1 MFRRSSSSAPLAAG
15 VAQSSARSPLP
26 YFLTLVLFV
35 SAFNLGDRLLLGIV
49 AEPIKR
55 EFGLS
60 DTMMGLLSG
69 TAFAL
74 VYPPLGLP
82 LAWLSD
88 RFNRKNILSA
98 CLALWSGMT
107 ALTGFA
113 TGFTHLLIARIG
125 VAVGEAGFVPP
136 THSLITDYVSEARR
150 ARAFSIIAAGAAVGS
165 LMANVGGGYVSEVYG
180 WRAAFWLMGVPG
192 VILALLIAFSLK
204 EPMRA
209 PAPVRADTSARKSV
223 LLGLIV
229 NPVFVLCVMGS
240 AFHLM
245 YQYAAA
251 AWSAAYYI
259 RTFDVSLLEAGLLIG
274 IGGALATG
282 LGGVAGGFVGDWFA
296 GKNRRWL
303 AWWPGLSV
311 ALAIPFGVAGFLLG
325 DIRIVVASLMVST
338 FLNALYQ
345 SSTYALV
352 QLQVGGNGRA
362 TAAALMIFIQNLL
375 GLGVGPLAVG
385 AASDALSSAEG
396 VGALGF
402 AMAGANIFNLV
413 AALLFVG
420 AGFAMPRSQARV
432 DVQASAT

>member
-1 MFRRSSSSAPLAAG
+1 MSRRSTSSAALAASAG
-15 VAQSSARSPLP
+15 ESARSPLP
-26 YFLTLVLFV
+26 YFLALVLFV

-88 RFNRKNILSA
+88 RFNRKNILA
-98 CLALWSGMT
+98 GCLALWSGMT

-113 TGFTHLLIARIG
+113 GGFAHLLAARIG

-136 THSLITDYVSEARR
+136 THSLITDYVSEGRR

-165 LMANVGGGYVSEVYG
+165 LMANVGGGYLSQEYG
-180 WRAAFWLMGVPG
+180 WRAAFLFMGVPG
-192 VILALLIAFSLK
+192 LVLALLIAFTLK
-204 EPMRA
+204 EPPRLMAPRAHA
-209 PAPVRADTSARKSV
+209 PAPARKSV
-223 LLGLIV
+223 LIGLLL
-229 NPVFVLCVMGS
+229 NPVFGLCVMGS

-259 RTFDVSLLEAGLLIG
+259 RSFEVSLLEAGLLIG

-303 AWWPGLSV
+303 AWWPALSV
-311 ALAIPFGVAGFLLG
+311 ALAIPFGVAGFVMG
-325 DIRIVVASLMVST
+325 DIRLVVASLMLST

-352 QLQVGGNGRA
+352 QLQVDGNGRA
-362 TAAALMIFIQNLL
+362 TAAALMIFVQNLL
-375 GLGVGPLAVG
+375 GLGIGPIAVG
-385 AASDALSSAEG
+385 AASDALSDGQG
-396 VGALGF
+396 VGALGV
-402 AMAGANIFNLV
+402 AMAGANLFNLIAV
-413 AALLFVG
+413 LLFIG
-420 AGFAMPRSQARV
+420 AGAAMPKWQAKPAAEG
-432 DVQASAT
+432 QP